1 MNFFTIKEF
10 ARTLRK
16 NQTVAESIIWE
27 EVRNRNFLG
36 LKFTRQHV
44 IQHSNIMGKKSFFIA
59 DFYC

>member
-1 MNFFTIKEF
+1 MNYSTIKEF